1 MSQLSSAPSKEY
13 LLEEIDSILA
23 DTAQLLKGS
32 STTADGLLESGKATV
47 ADGLAAAGA
56 RLAKI
61 RDESIYQARAAVTAT
76 DRYVQAN
83 PWRTAGIV
91 ATVSALAG
99 LAAGMLIARR

>member
-1 MSQLSSAPSKEY
+1 MSQLSSASSKE
-13 LLEEIDSILA
+13 LLIEEFDSILA
-23 DTAQLLKGS
+23 DTAQLLNGS
-32 STTADGLLESGKATV
+32 SASADGLLESGKASV

-56 RLAKI
+56 RLAKM
-61 RDESIYQARAAVTAT
+61 RDESMYQARAAVAAT